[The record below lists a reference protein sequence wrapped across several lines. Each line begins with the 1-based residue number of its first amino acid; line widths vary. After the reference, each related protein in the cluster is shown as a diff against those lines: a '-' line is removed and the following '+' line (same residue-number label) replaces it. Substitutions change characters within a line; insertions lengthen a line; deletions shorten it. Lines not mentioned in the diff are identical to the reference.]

1 MKNILILSFYVFFL
15 TGCNVFNFNPPVYT
29 IHSDAEGDKEKWE
42 YYKDNFLYGSDVGQ
56 YSESIKLELS
66 GDYKPKDSVF
76 VTDVISELNMMME
89 SQKIYLVATDGN
101 FVLDFK
107 NDPLCQNE
115 YNYEK
120 VVRYS
125 WPWKNFQRRRVC
137 INEEMI
143 DSLINQRI
151 EGVLIRGLVFPNR
164 GYLDKQEIAKG
175 SIFSSTPI
183 YNTYFSDLDRFILST
198 VYAND
203 YENHID
209 RFFPHIGWEQNE
221 ERGYPFYFAL
231 AAALLLLWYFDRR
244 NYFFADPIKTNQYF
258 KNGLLILSAYIVFYA
273 IKSFGGYY
281 VRSYLAWY
289 FYFLGFILIKGM
301 IVIPLLWWIEQKLFR
316 SLSVKMKV
324 IGLFCAWWIILGVV
338 YTPDL
343 TVDPDRMIG
352 NNLQN
357 AIITFSLALLR
368 VILWIFNYKTR
379 QTIRQ
384 KDLELSNLE
393 KLKQQAE
400 LQALH
405 SRINPHFLYNSLNS
419 IASLAHEDANKTE
432 QMALSLS
439 DFCRSAINKQNKDSA
454 TIAEEVALIRN
465 YLEIEKVRFGDRLN
479 YKMDIEAS
487 LETQEIPRFLL
498 QPLVENAIKHGV
510 AQITTQG
517 FIRIEVVF
525 DNDRIVLKVYDN
537 GPDFPDELI
546 TGYGLQSLHDKL
558 QIIYKDAAHLNW
570 QNSPEKCICVT
581 LPFKSQF
588 ASYE

>member
-1 MKNILILSFYVFFL
+1 MKRRLGLIICVVLLIGCSVINFY
-15 TGCNVFNFNPPVYT
+15 NVPTHSSVY
-29 IHSDAEGDKEKWE
+29 SDLDKENWE
-42 YYKDNFLYGSDVGQ
+42 YFKDNFLFGNGVNRYN
-56 YSESIKLELS
+56 EPIRIELR
-66 GDYKPKDSVF
+66 GDYKSKDSVF
-76 VTDVISELNMMME
+76 VMDFISKLNKIME
-89 SQKIYLVATDGN
+89 SQKICLVVTDGN
-101 FVLDFK
+101 FILDFK
-107 NDPLCQNE
+107 NDLI
-115 YNYEK
+115 
-120 VVRYS
+120 S
-125 WPWKNFQRRRVC
+125 QRRTNRQQYWYYSIFSKKNQSRV
-137 INEEMI
+137 IYVNKDMD
-143 DSLINQRI
+143 DSSRI
-151 EGVLIRGLVFPNR
+151 RRIQSELVRGLVTPRRQYVDNQF
-164 GYLDKQEIAKG
+164 IAKE

-183 YNTYFSDLDRFILST
+183 NWTEFSDLDRFILSKA
-198 VYAND
+198 YAND
-203 YENHID
+203 YQFLID
-209 RFFPHIGWEQNE
+209 IVFPHISWEHNE
-221 ERGYPFYFAL
+221 EKGYPFYLAL
-231 AAALLLLWYFDRR
+231 VVALLLLWYFVRKH
-244 NYFFADPIKTNQYF
+244 FFFSDPIIISQYL
-258 KNGLLILSAYIVFYA
+258 KNGLLIISVYIVFYA
-273 IKSFGGYY
+273 IKSFGGFYL
-281 VRSYLAWY
+281 RSYFLWY
-289 FYFLGFILIKGM
+289 FLTLGFIFLKGIIAIP
-301 IVIPLLWWIEQKLFR
+301 IVWWIEHELLAKLPVSMKMI
-316 SLSVKMKV
+316 SLFLS
-324 IGLFCAWWIILGVV
+324 WWLVVGII

-343 TVDPDRMIG
+343 MVDPNKMMGGLRNTIF
-352 NNLQN
+352 
-357 AIITFSLALLR
+357 IFSIVLLR
-368 VILWIFNYKTR
+368 VAIWFVNYKTR